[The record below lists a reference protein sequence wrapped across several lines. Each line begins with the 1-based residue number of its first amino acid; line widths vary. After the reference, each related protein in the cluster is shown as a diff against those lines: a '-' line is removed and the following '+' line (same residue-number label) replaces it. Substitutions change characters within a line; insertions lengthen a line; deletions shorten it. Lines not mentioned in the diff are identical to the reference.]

1 MVVGTTGEARTM
13 KNDLLET
20 ARSDLDDKHDLDN
33 LTIGVIVGTTLGL
46 VVWLSVIW
54 SFGG

>member
-1 MVVGTTGEARTM
+1 M

>member
-1 MVVGTTGEARTM
+1 M

-20 ARSDLDDKHDLDN
+20 ARDELDDQRDLDN
-33 LTIGVIVGTTLGL
+33 LTIGVVVGVLGGL
-46 VVWLSVIW
+46 VVWLTLIW